1 MRVMSFRIMQL
12 YAGKSRGERTGD
24 DGNYKLLSSRRT
36 FEVYGRGGFAF
47 YGAET
52 PVNRPV

>member
-1 MRVMSFRIMQL
+1 MRVMSVRIMQL
-12 YAGKSRGERTGD
+12 CAGKSRGERTGD

>member
-1 MRVMSFRIMQL
+1 MRVMSFRITRL
-12 YAGKSRGERTGD
+12 CAGKSREECTGD
-24 DGNYKLLSSRRT
+24 DGNYKLLSSRIS